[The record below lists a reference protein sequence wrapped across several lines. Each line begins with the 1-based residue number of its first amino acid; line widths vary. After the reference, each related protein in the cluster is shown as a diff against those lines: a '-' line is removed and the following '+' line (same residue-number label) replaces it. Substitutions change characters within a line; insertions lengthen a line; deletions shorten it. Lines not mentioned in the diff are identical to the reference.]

1 MSRHR
6 QGSKLPAGEVP
17 IKAAFYKSS
26 SGPRKRYGGLL
37 ASKDE
42 ITNYLDKI
50 TNYLRMN
57 KLLCVHNY
65 LFSARDYNYVYIIT
79 YHCT

>member
-6 QGSKLPAGEVP
+6 QGSKLPAGEDP
-17 IKAAFYKSS
+17 IKTASYKSS

-42 ITNYLDKI
+42 ITNYPDKI

-57 KLLCVHNY
+57 TIIMCTQLLI
-65 LFSARDYNYVYIIT
+65 F
-79 YHCT
+79 CT